1 MTEKEKGHDWFCQR
15 VVPVKTNCEERVM
28 MTNNHIYDRIVGNLC
43 TDADWRHRLQ
53 GMAVEYINLD
63 QWTAQKSRFVVRDST
78 GREYA
83 VALPRPQ
90 RITDGDI
97 LEVDTERQRVVVFR
111 VSLSEVM
118 EVDLA
123 GLMGSGAQHM
133 VQMAVELGHAIGN
146 QHWPAVVKG
155 MQVYVPLTVDKTV
168 MRSVME
174 THHLEGLTYTFR
186 PGQAVIPYLAP
197 HEVRRLFG
205 GADNA

>member
-1 MTEKEKGHDWFCQR
+1 
-15 VVPVKTNCEERVM
+15 
-28 MTNNHIYDRIVGNLC
+28 MTNYTIYDRILGNLH
-43 TDADWRHRLQ
+43 TDPDWAHRLQ
-53 GMAVEYINLD
+53 GIALEYIDLD
-63 QWTAQKSRFVVRDST
+63 QWTAQKSRFVVHDTT
-78 GREYA
+78 GREFA
-83 VALPRPQ
+83 VSLPRPQ
-90 RITDGDI
+90 RIADGDI
-97 LEVDTERQRVVVFR
+97 LEFNPDSRRAVVFR
-111 VSLSEVM
+111 VALSQVM

-123 GLMGSGAQHM
+123 ALIGSGAPNL
-133 VQMAVELGHAIGN
+133 VRTAVELGHALGN

-205 GADNA
+205 GTEPYPHPHEPHVPTYG

>member
-1 MTEKEKGHDWFCQR
+1 M
-15 VVPVKTNCEERVM
+15 
-28 MTNNHIYDRIVGNLC
+28 NHYTLYDRILGNLH
-43 TDADWRHRLQ
+43 TDPDWARRLQ
-53 GMAVEYINLD
+53 GMAVEYIDLD
-63 QWTAQKSRFVVRDST
+63 QWTAQKSRFVVRDTT

-83 VALPRPQ
+83 VSLPRPG
-90 RITDGDI
+90 RIADGDI
-97 LEVDTERQRVVVFR
+97 LEFTPDSRRAVVFR
-111 VSLSEVM
+111 VALSEVM

-123 GLMGSGAQHM
+123 SLIGTGAPNM
-133 VQMAVELGHAIGN
+133 VRTAVELGHALGN

-186 PGQAVIPYLAP
+186 PGQAIIPYLAP

-205 GADNA
+205 GAELPSEGPTAPHYPPQPHAHAY